1 MSTRTYSPKT
11 VARINRIADWL
22 KSVINRVLVRYSR
35 IVLAGKAKQVGT
47 NVQFESYWNH
57 LVVPPN
63 IIGNGNIVIGDNVTF
78 WGRALFISSKKHS
91 EDCTIKI
98 GDETEIGDNVSFRA
112 YLGIDIG
119 NKCLIASGVRI
130 FDFNGHPISPQ
141 LREIGWRR
149 GAFVPREEIKPVVI
163 EDNVWIGENAV
174 IQPGVRIGRNSIVSA
189 NSTVTKDV
197 PPNVIVMGVPARVCF
212 WLDKSPGNP
221 APTTVE

>member
-1 MSTRTYSPKT
+1 MSNSDYSPKT
-11 VARINRIADWL
+11 IARTIRIADWL
-22 KSVINRVLVRYSR
+22 KSVANRFLVRYST
-35 IVLAGKAKQVGT
+35 IILAGKVKYLGA
-47 NVQFESYWNH
+47 NVRFESYWNH

-63 IIGNGNIVIGDNVTF
+63 ILGDGNIVIGEDVTF

-91 EDCTIKI
+91 DDCTIKI
-98 GDETEIGDNVSFRA
+98 GNETEIGDNVSFRA

-141 LREIGWRR
+141 LREVGWRR
-149 GAFVPREEIKPVVI
+149 GAFIPREEIKPVVI
-163 EDNVWIGENAV
+163 EDNVWIGENAI
-174 IQPGVRIGRNSIVSA
+174 IQPGVRIGKNSIVSA

-212 WLDKSPGNP
+212 WLDKTSENP
-221 APTTVE
+221 PKPTAE